1 MEEFE
6 KRTQFPAV
14 KTGEWIVT
22 LLVTMIPLVG
32 IIMLFVWAFGGNA
45 NPSKANYAKAGLI
58 FMAIVFALYVLIAIV
73 FGATLLAG
81 LDL

>member
-22 LLVTMIPLVG
+22 LLIGMIPIVGLV
-32 IIMLFVWAFGGNA
+32 MLFVWSFGGNA
-45 NPSKANYAKAGLI
+45 NPSKANFAKAALI
-58 FMAIVFALYVLIAIV
+58 FTAIVFVLYVIIALV
-73 FGATLLAG
+73 FGAALLAG
-81 LDL
+81 FQM